1 MSRHRYG
8 NRRTKRR
15 RPSPAFEYA
24 LGSQFSDSAL
34 AYDEDT
40 CRIPYAKL
48 NLTKKWSKKKRI
60 FGLCAAW
67 FGLIAAAGF
76 LSFNLVYVVLA
87 VVARPAPTDLNSPGF
102 TWYKNSQFETCVNSS
117 PEQVNCTL
125 LEADLHNSRY
135 PDLSWIGKQRD
146 QYFITG
152 PEYQVSA
159 SALDPMVSWCDLA
172 SCMAGWKIVPSIVRD
187 SAFGFTAFRAWSFL
201 LTTAITV
208 FWDLRGML
216 SPPETCNRGGFID
229 WTLLAWKAGQLGFWW
244 WAYGTFVR
252 DPAMAEPVSLVGWIS
267 TWSLAVNFSLH
278 PWACYFRLDSRIRR
292 SIAITLNIATFV
304 QWSATL
310 HALQQQNN
318 RDSIQKYDCLYSSI
332 ASAPGSSLC
341 AAEQL
346 CSKRW
351 LFSNPDFT
359 SEDTQTATVFYMI
372 AVYYAIVVYPIYLF
386 LSAAPKAIRRWFPHR
401 IEQLRSWVW
410 FLDSEEGGHAEL
422 QVFRLALFG
431 LFGYLGLFY
440 SIPFFTSPDFKID
453 FRENSSWSTL
463 AYDLSCRAVH
473 VGISPT
479 YFYLDINAFARNVR
493 IAKMLFN
500 AG

>member
-1 MSRHRYG
+1 MPRHRYD
-8 NRRTKRR
+8 NRRMQRR

-24 LGSQFSDSAL
+24 LGSQSPDSAW
-34 AYDEDT
+34 
-40 CRIPYAKL
+40 
-48 NLTKKWSKKKRI
+48 KWSKKKRI

-67 FGLIAAAGF
+67 LGLVAAVGF
-76 LSFNLVYVVLA
+76 LSFNLVYA
-87 VVARPAPTDLNSPGF
+87 V
-102 TWYKNSQFETCVNSS
+102 QFETCVNSS

-125 LEADLHNSRY
+125 LEADLHSPRY
-135 PDLSWIGKQRD
+135 PDLSWIGKQWE
-146 QYFITG
+146 Q
-152 PEYQVSA
+152 
-159 SALDPMVSWCDLA
+159 
-172 SCMAGWKIVPSIVRD
+172 WKIVPSIMHN
-187 SAFGFTAFRAWSFL
+187 SAFGFTALSAWSFL

-216 SPPETCNRGGFID
+216 SPPETCKRSGVVD
-229 WTLLAWKAGQLGFWW
+229 WTLLAWKVGQLGFWW
-244 WAYGTFVR
+244 WAYATFVR

-278 PWACYFRLDSRIRR
+278 PWACYFSLDSKIRR
-292 SIAITLNIATFV
+292 GIAITLNIATFA

-310 HALQQQNN
+310 HALQLQNN
-318 RDSIQKYDCLYSSI
+318 RDSIQKYDCLSSSI
-332 ASAPGSSLC
+332 ALAPGSSLC
-341 AAEQL
+341 TAEQL
-346 CSKRW
+346 CSKTW

-359 SEDTQTATVFYMI
+359 TEDTQTATVFYMI

-386 LSAAPKAIRRWFPHR
+386 LSAASEVIRRWFPHR
-401 IEQLRSWVW
+401 IEQLESWVPG
-410 FLDSEEGGHAEL
+410 LDSEEGDHAGP

-440 SIPFFTSPDFKID
+440 SIPFFTSPDFTVD
-453 FRENSSWSTL
+453 FHENSSWSTL

-473 VGISPT
+473 VGISPK
-479 YFYLDINAFARNVR
+479 YAYLDINAFARNIR